1 MTAPNVAVIEDDDS
15 MRRALQRL
23 LRAAGFASAGYA
35 SAEDYLCQEASP
47 CPDCIVCD
55 QNLLMMTGLEF
66 LDATKIERHKVP
78 VILIT
83 AFDRPGL
90 GQRAADSGASAL
102 LIKPFS
108 GGAFLDAVNA
118 AIALSGKSVSPLG
131 Q

>member
-1 MTAPNVAVIEDDDS
+1 MTAPTVAVIEDDDS

-23 LRAAGFASAGYA
+23 LGAAGFGSAGYA
-35 SAEDYLCQEASP
+35 SAEEYLREQTSP
-47 CPDCIVCD
+47 GADCIVCD
-55 QNLLMMTGLEF
+55 QNLPVMTGLEF
-66 LDATKIERHKVP
+66 LDAMNVELGKVP
-78 VILIT
+78 LILIT

-90 GQRAADSGASAL
+90 GQRAADSGASAF

-108 GGAFLDAVNA
+108 GAAFLDAVRT